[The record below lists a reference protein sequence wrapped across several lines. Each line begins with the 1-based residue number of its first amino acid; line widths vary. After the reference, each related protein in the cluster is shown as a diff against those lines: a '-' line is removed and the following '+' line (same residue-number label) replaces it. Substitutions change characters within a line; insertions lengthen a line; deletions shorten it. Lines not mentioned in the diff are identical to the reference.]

1 MAQIQPIANACVNGK
16 VAPIPAVR
24 GTPIEPQGSTA
35 LTVIR
40 PNAQLLAVIRRAG
53 AQLHPARLANA
64 RSPNVI
70 GRPLSEHFTAMRQDP

>member
-1 MAQIQPIANACVNGK
+1 
-16 VAPIPAVR
+16 
-24 GTPIEPQGSTA
+24 
-35 LTVIR
+35 
-40 PNAQLLAVIRRAG
+40 VIRRAG